1 MLNLWRRLRYAF
13 RRDRED
19 RELEAELA
27 FHLQM
32 KRQELESDGLDPR
45 DADVAA
51 RRAVGNTLLSRN
63 HARDVWA

>member
-1 MLNLWRRLRYAF
+1 
-13 RRDRED
+13 
-19 RELEAELA
+19 
-27 FHLQM
+27 M

-51 RRAVGNTLLSRN
+51 RRTVGNTLLSRN